1 MRERPGGWGVESTH
15 YHGPNWVSFKIVTGY
30 IRTPLVRVYL
40 PPLTLE
46 HLLDFEEALQR
57 FKGLDSIFLGDL
69 NVDPDKSWSLQSQR
83 IADLLT
89 EFGLIDLVRHF

>member
-1 MRERPGGWGVESTH
+1 MGSLIHSLPRSELGKLQNSH
-15 YHGPNWVSFKIVTGY
+15 
-30 IRTPLVRVYL
+30 RVYPDPARPRVPA

-46 HLLDFEEALQR
+46 HLLGFEEALQR